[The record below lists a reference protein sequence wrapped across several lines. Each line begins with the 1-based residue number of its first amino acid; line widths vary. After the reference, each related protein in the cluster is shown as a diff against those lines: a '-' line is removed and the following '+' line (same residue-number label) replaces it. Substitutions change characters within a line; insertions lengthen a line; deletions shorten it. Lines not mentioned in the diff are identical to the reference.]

1 MRNVQPS
8 VSLKPA
14 SDDIQVLLGH
24 NGFENLRRWLV
35 GLPCEGA
42 KTQSASGGRDE
53 LSVELEE
60 LLDDSSRQGDEMIL
74 SMVAQVARLW
84 HSSSYQTV
92 DTSSDIPRVTIW
104 DDSRVVEECDRMGTK
119 IRLFLGHAQK
129 PKTGRKRA
137 ISC

>member
-24 NGFENLRRWLV
+24 NGFEDLRRCVV

-42 KTQSASGGRDE
+42 KIQSASGGRDD
-53 LSVELEE
+53 LSLVLEE

-74 SMVAQVARLW
+74 DMVAQVARLW
-84 HSSSYQTV
+84 YSSSYQTV
-92 DTSSDIPRVTIW
+92 DTSLDIPSVTIW
-104 DDSRVVEECDRMGTK
+104 DDNRVAEECDRMGTK